1 MTTSAADDFTARLHR
16 SDRGLFA
23 AIPAQLEDGDKATLL
38 ALQRAVRSTG
48 DGYVYL
54 EIGSY
59 LGGSL
64 QPHVADPR
72 CMRIYSI
79 DKRTSAPPDD
89 RQNRQTYP
97 QNTTGLMLRGLAR
110 IPGADTGRIR
120 TFDLDA
126 ADVPPGAIDP
136 RPHLCFIDGE
146 HTREAVASDF
156 RFCRSVLAP
165 DGVICFHDANI
176 VFPGISE
183 VVAGLIRSGERFRA
197 YVLPLHVFVI
207 EFGDSAVSAR
217 PDIREMLTNNH
228 VAYLAGLGS
237 MEHYRNVYNRPLLRA
252 MRSVRDLLRRLSGR
266 RA

>member
-1 MTTSAADDFTARLHR
+1 MTPPPADDFETRLAR
-16 SDRGLFA
+16 SDRDLFA
-23 AIPAQLEDGDKATLL
+23 ALPAQLEDGDKATLL
-38 ALQRAVRSTG
+38 ALQRATRTRAE
-48 DGYVYL
+48 GYVYL

-72 CMRIYSI
+72 CTRIYSI
-79 DKRTSAPPDD
+79 DKRTPAPPDD

-97 QNTTGLMLRGLAR
+97 YNTTALMLEGLAR
-110 IPGADTGRIR
+110 IPGADTGKIR

-126 ADVPPGAIDP
+126 AEVPPAAISP

-146 HTREAVASDF
+146 HTRDAVASDF

-183 VVAGLIRSGERFRA
+183 VVAALTRSGERFRA

-237 MEHYRNVYNRPLLRA
+237 LEHYRNVYNRPLLRA
-252 MRSVRDLLRRLSGR
+252 MRSVRDFLRRITGTH
-266 RA
+266 A